1 MSKSSIQ
8 IDKTVEQIMFIRRKV
23 REYIEDLGHHYIQN
37 YEFLTK
43 DDLEHI
49 AEIGTS
55 IMCTKLEIG
64 FPGGSFV
71 QSIVNNDL
79 RGSFAN
85 ADSVNAKA
93 IRFYVMMSYNL
104 QLNGL
109 VL

>member
-1 MSKSSIQ
+1 MTTTKQEATLHNMQVI
-8 IDKTVEQIMFIRRKV
+8 KNKV
-23 REYIEDLGHHYIQN
+23 KEYIGDMGHHYIQH

-49 AEIGTS
+49 ADIGTS
-55 IMCTKLEIG
+55 VICTKLEIG
-64 FPGGSFV
+64 YPGGSFV

-85 ADSVNAKA
+85 ADSVNAGA
-93 IRFYVMMSYNL
+93 IRFYVMMMYNL

>member
-1 MSKSSIQ
+1 MSNNSIQ
-8 IDKTVEQIMFIRRKV
+8 IDKTVEQIMFIRVKV

-43 DDLEHI
+43 DDLDHI

-64 FPGGSFV
+64 YPGGSFAQAV
-71 QSIVNNDL
+71 ANNDL
-79 RGSFAN
+79 KGSFAS
-85 ADSVNAKA
+85 ADSVNAGA
-93 IRFYVMMSYNL
+93 IRFYVMMMYNL

>member
-8 IDKTVEQIMFIRRKV
+8 IDKTVEQIMFIRGKV
-23 REYIEDLGHHYIQN
+23 REYIEDMGHHYIQH

-64 FPGGSFV
+64 FPGGSFA
-71 QSIVNNDL
+71 QAIVDNDL
-79 RGSFAN
+79 RGSFAS
-85 ADSVNAKA
+85 ADRVNAGA
-93 IRFYVMMSYNL
+93 IRFYVMMMYNL

>member
-1 MSKSSIQ
+1 MTTTKQEATIHNMQVIKSAV
-8 IDKTVEQIMFIRRKV
+8 K
-23 REYIEDLGHHYIQN
+23 EYIEDMGHHYIQN

-49 AEIGTS
+49 ADIGTS
-55 IMCTKLEIG
+55 VICTKLEIG
-64 FPGGSFV
+64 YPGGSFA

-79 RGSFAN
+79 RGSFAS
-85 ADSVNAKA
+85 ADQVNAGA
-93 IRFYVMMSYNL
+93 IRFYVMMMYNL